1 MFRNNL
7 KEMIYMEELKE
18 LSKKDIEKIKRE
30 KQRHDAD
37 KQRLEHHE
45 REQKLEEH
53 KLQKKQKKKKTLII
67 VGSIFAIL
75 ILVISAYAA
84 VRALTPGTW
93 DNFAKCLTEK
103 GAVMY
108 GAISWCKYTQEQAG
122 MFGKS
127 FKYLNYKDHTELP
140 GIKKTPT
147 WVIDGKWYDNVQSF
161 ETLAAAT
168 GCRWD
173 Q

>member
-1 MFRNNL
+1 
-7 KEMIYMEELKE
+7 MEELKE
-18 LSKKDIEKIKRE
+18 FSKKDIEKIRKE
-30 KQRHDAD
+30 KQREEAE
-37 KQRLEHHE
+37 KQRQEHLE
-45 REQKLEEH
+45 RERNLAEH
-53 KLQKKQKKKKTLII
+53 KHSQKQKKKKTLII
-67 VGSIFAIL
+67 AGSILAVIILAIS
-75 ILVISAYAA
+75 VYAA

-93 DNFAKCLTEK
+93 DNFAKCLNEK

-127 FKYLNYKDHTELP
+127 FKYLNYRDHTELP

-147 WVIDGKWYDNVQSF
+147 WVIDGKWYENVQSF
-161 ETLAAAT
+161 QTLAAAT
-168 GCRWD
+168 GCRYD

>member
-1 MFRNNL
+1 
-7 KEMIYMEELKE
+7 MEGLKE
-18 LSKKDIEKIKRE
+18 LSKKDIERLKKEKLREEAERQRQESLERE
-30 KQRHDAD
+30 K
-37 KQRLEHHE
+37 
-45 REQKLEEH
+45 KLEEH
-53 KLQKKQKKKKTLII
+53 KHSQKQKKKKTLII
-67 VGSIFAIL
+67 AGTIIAII
-75 ILVISAYAA
+75 ILAISAYAA